1 MIRIIVFLLLLSA
14 LLLAPAV
21 LAQSAE
27 KPNVA
32 IITFGV
38 GGTSELTEEG
48 IFDILQSYGFL
59 SADERSLLGED
70 YKLDGEN
77 IYINRQSAN
86 FDFPTANLLLDA
98 MLEGEPDVLI
108 TLGTPMTQLAIN
120 ATTDMEDPPT
130 ILFTTVFNPFEV
142 GIADAPCLKPA
153 NVTGTESLTPY
164 EELMPLLQIQ
174 DPALQ
179 TLGVI
184 YSSSEDT
191 GIFGAERIAEIA
203 EAMGITVQS
212 VPVSTLKD
220 LHPAT
225 RSLLDGGVDALLLP
239 LDSITGIGL
248 PTIVRMSNAYSVP
261 IFYPHGLAV
270 QLGATIS
277 LGAIRYYSRGE
288 NLGLILAA
296 HLNGEI
302 DIARTGI
309 YIQHDIGLGVNLD
322 AARAQ
327 GIEIA
332 PALLDQA
339 LGMIDGGQ
347 LKILD
352 EGLQQEYANIGVIRE
367 LEDRLEADQEF
378 LASLHCSDEIIAEQ
392 QAALDADSG

>member
-1 MIRIIVFLLLLSA
+1 MLTR
-14 LLLAPAV
+14 LA
-21 LAQSAE
+21 
-27 KPNVA
+27 
-32 IITFGV
+32 
-38 GGTSELTEEG
+38 
-48 IFDILQSYGFL
+48 
-59 SADERSLLGED
+59 
-70 YKLDGEN
+70 
-77 IYINRQSAN
+77 
-86 FDFPTANLLLDA
+86 
-98 MLEGEPDVLI
+98 
-108 TLGTPMTQLAIN
+108 
-120 ATTDMEDPPT
+120 
-130 ILFTTVFNPFEV
+130 
-142 GIADAPCLKPA
+142 LKPA

-277 LGAIRYYSRGE
+277 LGAIRYYSRGGKSGAYLSRAFE
-288 NLGLILAA
+288 WRNRHRPHWHLYPSTILGWASIWTRPERRVSRLRQRCWTRPLA
-296 HLNGEI
+296 
-302 DIARTGI
+302 
-309 YIQHDIGLGVNLD
+309 
-322 AARAQ
+322 
-327 GIEIA
+327 
-332 PALLDQA
+332 
-339 LGMIDGGQ
+339 
-347 LKILD
+347 
-352 EGLQQEYANIGVIRE
+352 
-367 LEDRLEADQEF
+367 
-378 LASLHCSDEIIAEQ
+378 
-392 QAALDADSG
+392 